1 MRASPKLIGMLALV
15 CALASHAQLTTPR
28 LACSLAVLGEPFEV
42 MFQGDVADL
51 FFKGETHRLGFHRAW
66 RSQEGEPWAD
76 YRDDKLVLTT
86 NWPSDKYASVAKIGS
101 MHSLA
106 SCDLQTS
113 P

>member
-1 MRASPKLIGMLALV
+1 MRASPKLIGLLV
-15 CALASHAQLTTPR
+15 LGCALTSQAQLTTPR
-28 LACSLAVLGEPFEV
+28 LTCSQAVLGEPFEV
-42 MFQGDVADL
+42 VFQGDVADL
-51 FFKGETHRLGFHRAW
+51 YFKGETHRLGFHRAW
-66 RSQEGEPWAD
+66 RSQEGEPWTD

-86 NWPSDKYASVAKIGS
+86 NLPSERYASVAKIGS